1 MSNTFSLAGDKF
13 VPEMHLRQARF
24 MYSSCGL
31 FTKSKERMQKSKET
45 GDSRYIHQNKLD
57 KACSTAL

>member
-1 MSNTFSLAGDKF
+1 MNEIINNFLSAEDF
-13 VPEMHLRQARF
+13 EIHLRQSIST
-24 MYSSCGL
+24 YSSCEP

-45 GDSRYIHQNKLD
+45 GDSRYIHQNELD

>member
-45 GDSRYIHQNKLD
+45 GDSDIFIKTN
-57 KACSTAL
+57 